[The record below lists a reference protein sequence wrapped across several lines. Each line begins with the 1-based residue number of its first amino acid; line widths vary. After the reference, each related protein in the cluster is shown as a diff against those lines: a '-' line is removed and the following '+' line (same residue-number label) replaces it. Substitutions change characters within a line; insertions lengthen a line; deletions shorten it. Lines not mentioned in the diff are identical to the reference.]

1 MPSSLSGPQYHRQ
14 IAHKHEHP
22 NYRQPRV
29 MTEQQPLSVHSAR
42 PEDTAALYRVAS
54 AIIEHTELD
63 ELLQIVADSV
73 AEALPAE
80 RIAIITMDIP
90 NRRVLRF
97 VKGGEGVDSVR
108 TVPFE
113 ELEQGLSGWVLREH
127 APALSLAAAPD
138 PRESA
143 EVQKR
148 RADTN
153 CGDIIVV
160 PLRYQGKTLGTMT
173 AINRPQGRPF
183 SQQQVDL
190 MMAMATQS
198 AVAITTAN
206 DQALLRREIEE
217 RKALQASLAQA
228 RDEALESSRLKS
240 QFMANMSHEI
250 RTPMNAILG
259 MLNLLQSTDLTD
271 RQRDYASKTEGA
283 AKSLL
288 GLLNDVLD
296 FSKAEA
302 GKLALESEPFQIDV
316 LMLEL
321 AVILSANVGGKDLE
335 LLFDIDPALPSVV
348 LGDAMR
354 LKQVLINLGGNAVKF
369 SQAGH
374 VLLGVH
380 VVDTTQTSV
389 RVAFSLQDTG
399 IGIAPENLDKIFAGF
414 SQAEASTTRVYGG
427 TGLGLA
433 ISQHFVRLMGG
444 EIQVSSVLGVGS
456 TFSFTLDLS
465 LDTTRPAKQVL
476 LPAPTLARQNVL
488 VVDDNPVAGT
498 LARRMLESFGWPV
511 DVAQSG
517 ETAMQMLA
525 SKPGQTAG
533 EFPYSVVLVDWQMPI
548 MDGWEVTRKIRQ
560 FAQTRALTQP
570 TIIMVTAHE
579 REHLARRTAQEQGM
593 LNGFLLKPVTASLL
607 FNAVVDATTQK
618 DNVRQPKPTP
628 SFQSQLAGMRI
639 LVVEDNPINQL
650 VAKGLL
656 SARGA
661 IVTLAANGRLGV
673 DAVAAANPQFH
684 VVLMDIQMP
693 ELDGYGATKAIREEL
708 GFQQLPIVAMTANVM
723 ASDRIACLEAGMTEH
738 VGKPFDIGKLASL
751 LLKLTGYQPANA

>member
-1 MPSSLSGPQYHRQ
+1 
-14 IAHKHEHP
+14 
-22 NYRQPRV
+22 
-29 MTEQQPLSVHSAR
+29 MTEPQPPTLHSAR

-90 NRRVLRF
+90 NRQVLRF
-97 VKGGEGVDSVR
+97 VKGGEGVNSVR

-113 ELEQGLSGWVLREH
+113 ELEQGLSGWVLREN
-127 APALSLAAAPD
+127 APALSLAAVPD
-138 PRESA
+138 PRESV

-148 RADTN
+148 RAETN

-183 SQQQVDL
+183 GQQQVDL

-206 DQALLRREIEE
+206 DQAQLRREIEE
-217 RKALQASLAQA
+217 RKELQASFALA

-240 QFMANMSHEI
+240 DFMANMSHEI

-259 MLNLLQSTDLTD
+259 MLNLLQSTELTD

-288 GLLNDVLD
+288 GLINDILD

-302 GKLALESEPFQIDV
+302 GKLTLESEPFQIDV
-316 LMLEL
+316 LMRDL
-321 AVILSANVGGKDLE
+321 AVILSANVGAKDIE
-335 LLFDIDPALPSVV
+335 LLFDLDPALPAVV

-369 SQAGH
+369 TQAGQVILALR
-374 VLLGVH
+374 VLES
-380 VVDTTQTSV
+380 TQTSV
-389 RVAFSLQDTG
+389 RIEFSLQDTG
-399 IGIAPENLDKIFAGF
+399 IGIAAENLDKIFGGF

-433 ISQHFVRLMGG
+433 ISQHFVSLMGG
-444 EIQVSSVLGVGS
+444 EIQVSSALGAGS
-456 TFSFTLDLS
+456 TFSFTLDFP
-465 LDTTRPAKQVL
+465 LDQTRSVGEMLPSAPAIEKQH
-476 LPAPTLARQNVL
+476 VL
-488 VVDDNPVAGT
+488 VVDDNAIAGS
-498 LARRMLESFGWPV
+498 LLRRMLESFGWTV

-517 ETAMQMLA
+517 ETAMQMLT
-525 SKPGQTAG
+525 STPIQTAG
-533 EFPYSVVLVDWQMPI
+533 EFPYSLVLVDWQMPT
-548 MDGWEVTRKIRQ
+548 MDGWELTQKIRQ
-560 FAQTRALTQP
+560 LAQTRSLVQP
-570 TIIMVTAHE
+570 TIIMVTAQE
-579 REHLARRTAQEQGM
+579 RESLARRTVQEQDM

-607 FNAVVDATTQK
+607 FNAVVDATAGK
-618 DNVRQPKPTP
+618 DGVRQSKPTP
-628 SFQSQLAGMRI
+628 NFQHQLAGMRI
-639 LVVEDNPINQL
+639 LVVEDNPINQQ

-661 IVTLAANGRLGV
+661 AVTLAANGRLGV
-673 DAVAAANPQFH
+673 DAVAAAAPQFD

-693 ELDGYGATKAIREEL
+693 ELDGYGATKAIREEIGL
-708 GFQQLPIVAMTANVM
+708 LQLPIVAMTANAM
-723 ASDRIACLEAGMTEH
+723 ASDRVACLEAGMTEH
-738 VGKPFDIGKLASL
+738 VGKPFDIGQLASL
-751 LLKLTGYQPANA
+751 LLKLTGFQAADT

>member
-1 MPSSLSGPQYHRQ
+1 
-14 IAHKHEHP
+14 
-22 NYRQPRV
+22 
-29 MTEQQPLSVHSAR
+29 MTEQQPPTRQSAR

-63 ELLQIVADSV
+63 ELLQIVANSV

-90 NRRVLRF
+90 NRKVLRF

-127 APALSLAAAPD
+127 APALSLAAVPD

-143 EVQKR
+143 DVQKR
-148 RADTN
+148 RAETN

-173 AINRPQGRPF
+173 AINQPQGKPF
-183 SQQQVDL
+183 GQQQVDL

-206 DQALLRREIEE
+206 DQAQLRREIEE
-217 RKALQASLAQA
+217 RKVLQASLAQA

-259 MLNLLQSTDLTD
+259 MLNLLQSTELTD

-283 AKSLL
+283 AQSLL
-288 GLLNDVLD
+288 GLLNDILD

-302 GKLALESEPFQIDV
+302 GKLTLESEPFQIDQ
-316 LMLEL
+316 LMRDL
-321 AVILSANVGGKDLE
+321 AVILSPNVGAKDLE
-335 LLFDIDPALPSVV
+335 LIFDVDPALPAVV

-354 LKQVLINLGGNAVKF
+354 LKQVLINLGGNAIKF
-369 SQAGH
+369 SHAGL
-374 VLLGVH
+374 VLLTLR
-380 VVDTTQTSV
+380 VVGKTPTSV

-399 IGIAPENLDKIFAGF
+399 IGIAPENLTKIFGGF

-433 ISQHFVRLMGG
+433 ISQHFVKLMGG
-444 EIQVSSVLGVGS
+444 EIQVTSVLGAGS
-456 TFSFTLDLS
+456 TFSFTLDFS
-465 LDTTRPAKQVL
+465 LNESNEVQKILPA
-476 LPAPTLARQNVL
+476 APTLEKHHVL
-488 VVDDNPVAGT
+488 VVDDNPTAGSVT
-498 LARRMLESFGWPV
+498 QRMLESFGWSV

-525 SKPGQTAG
+525 SKPAQTAR
-533 EFPYSVVLVDWQMPI
+533 EFPYSLILVDWQMPT
-548 MDGWEVTRKIRQ
+548 MDGWELTRKIRQ
-560 FAQTRALTQP
+560 FAQTGALVQP
-570 TIIMVTAHE
+570 SIIMVTAHE
-579 REHLARRTAQEQGM
+579 RENLARRTPQEQGM
-593 LNGFLLKPVTASLL
+593 LDGFLMKPVTASLL
-607 FNAVVDATTQK
+607 LNAVVNATKGK
-618 DNVRQPKPTP
+618 DSARQSKPAP
-628 SFQSQLAGMRI
+628 SFKDQLAGMRI

-656 SARGA
+656 DARGA

-673 DAVAAANPQFH
+673 DAVAAADPQFD

-693 ELDGYGATKAIREEL
+693 VLDGYGATKAIREEL
-708 GFQQLPIVAMTANVM
+708 GLQQLPIVAMTANVM

-738 VGKPFDIGKLASL
+738 VGKPFDIGRLASL

>member
-1 MPSSLSGPQYHRQ
+1 
-14 IAHKHEHP
+14 
-22 NYRQPRV
+22 
-29 MTEQQPLSVHSAR
+29 MTEQKPPTNHSAR

-90 NRRVLRF
+90 NRKVLRF

-108 TVPFE
+108 TVPFD

-127 APALSLAAAPD
+127 APALSLAAVPD

-173 AINRPQGRPF
+173 AINQPQGRPF
-183 SQQQVDL
+183 GQQQVDL

-206 DQALLRREIEE
+206 DQAQLRREIEE
-217 RKALQASLAQA
+217 RKLLQASLAQA

-240 QFMANMSHEI
+240 EFMANMSHEI

-259 MLNLLQSTDLTD
+259 MLNLLQSTELTD

-288 GLLNDVLD
+288 GLLNDILD

-302 GKLALESEPFQIDV
+302 GKLTLESEPFQIDQ
-316 LMLEL
+316 LTRDL
-321 AVILSANVGGKDLE
+321 AVILSANLGNKDVE
-335 LLFDIDPALPSVV
+335 LLFDIDPALPAVV

-369 SQAGH
+369 THAGQVILALRAIEATQA
-374 VLLGVH
+374 
-380 VVDTTQTSV
+380 SV
-389 RVAFSLQDTG
+389 RIAFSLQDTG
-399 IGIAPENLDKIFAGF
+399 IGIAPENLDKIFGGF

-433 ISQHFVRLMGG
+433 ISQHFVSLMGG
-444 EIQVSSVLGVGS
+444 EIQVRSALGVGS
-456 TFSFTLDLS
+456 TFSFTLDFPLGQTGFVEVMQPTAS
-465 LDTTRPAKQVL
+465 ALAKQS
-476 LPAPTLARQNVL
+476 VL
-488 VVDDNPVAGT
+488 VVDDNPIAGS
-498 LARRMLESFGWPV
+498 LVHRMVESFGWTV
-511 DVAQSG
+511 DVVQSG
-517 ETAMQMLA
+517 ETAMQMLS
-525 SKPGQTAG
+525 SKPVQTAG
-533 EFPYSVVLVDWQMPI
+533 EFPYSLVFVDWQMPI
-548 MDGWEVTRKIRQ
+548 MDGWELTRQIRQ
-560 FAQTRALTQP
+560 FAQTRSLVQP
-570 TIIMVTAHE
+570 TIIMVTAQE
-579 REHLARRTAQEQGM
+579 RESLLRRTVQEQGM

-607 FNAVVDATTQK
+607 FNAVVDATTGK
-618 DNVRQPKPTP
+618 DSVRQPKPAP
-628 SFQSQLAGMRI
+628 SFQNQLAGMRI
-639 LVVEDNPINQL
+639 LVVEDNPINQQ

-661 IVTLAANGRLGV
+661 AVTLAANGRLGV
-673 DAVAAANPQFH
+673 DAVAAADPQFD

-693 ELDGYGATKAIREEL
+693 ELDGYGATKAIREEIGL
-708 GFQQLPIVAMTANVM
+708 QQLPIVAMTANAM

-738 VGKPFDIGKLASL
+738 VGKPFDIGQLASL
-751 LLKLTGYQPANA
+751 LLKLTGFQAADT